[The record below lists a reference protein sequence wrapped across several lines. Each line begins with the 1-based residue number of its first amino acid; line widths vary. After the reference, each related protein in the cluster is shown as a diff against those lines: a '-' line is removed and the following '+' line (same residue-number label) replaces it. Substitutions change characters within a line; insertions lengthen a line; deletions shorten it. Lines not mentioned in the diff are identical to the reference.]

1 MGNELALQE
10 QRIGQF
16 RGTLLGSLK
25 AITSLLPANMR
36 PERVARIALTELQK
50 QPKLLNCNPQS
61 FLLAVLGSCALGLE
75 LGGPMGQAYLVPY
88 GETCQLIPGY
98 RGLIKLATNAGNV
111 SRISAE
117 VVRVGDAFEFQ
128 EGTDPKLVHVRA
140 EAPILADGTVDPKW
154 QPGDVRSCYAVA
166 FFSDGTTLAVIM
178 HRWEI
183 DRIRDMSQGY
193 QNAVKYKKTDNPW
206 MQHYAEMGKKTAIR
220 RLSKLL
226 PASSEKLLHAV
237 AIEEAAE
244 VGKPQGLL
252 MLPDMPEMP
261 ELEPQPQQKQET
273 TPSATAEPE
282 KSPEDKRKQS
292 AMQGLIIELGKR
304 GVKDRDASLTWINA
318 RISRKITSRKELT
331 EQEIASLMGKLD
343 ERQPGDE

>member
-1 MGNELALQE
+1 
-10 QRIGQF
+10 
-16 RGTLLGSLK
+16 
-25 AITSLLPANMR
+25 
-36 PERVARIALTELQK
+36 
-50 QPKLLNCNPQS
+50 
-61 FLLAVLGSCALGLE
+61 
-75 LGGPMGQAYLVPY
+75 
-88 GETCQLIPGY
+88 
-98 RGLIKLATNAGNV
+98 
-111 SRISAE
+111 
-117 VVRVGDAFEFQ
+117 
-128 EGTDPKLVHVRA
+128 
-140 EAPILADGTVDPKW
+140 
-154 QPGDVRSCYAVA
+154 
-166 FFSDGTTLAVIM
+166 
-178 HRWEI
+178 
-183 DRIRDMSQGY
+183 
-193 QNAVKYKKTDNPW
+193 
-206 MQHYAEMGKKTAIR
+206 
-220 RLSKLL
+220 
-226 PASSEKLLHAV
+226 V